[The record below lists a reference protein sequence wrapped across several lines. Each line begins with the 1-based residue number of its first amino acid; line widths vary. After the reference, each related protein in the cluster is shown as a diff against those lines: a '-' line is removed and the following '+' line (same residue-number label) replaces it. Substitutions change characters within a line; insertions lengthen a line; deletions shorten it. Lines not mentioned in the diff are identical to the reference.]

1 MCRGFGWL
9 GVRDAGRACGGRRG
23 GDPGAA
29 QPLHVQRIP
38 PCISSLFSN
47 KKLARRRNDSNSDS
61 VHECADSVIGPRPV
75 WRRFRWKC
83 GNRATLRTSL
93 RLSQQSPNRVGGRLG
108 GWMGM
113 ILNHL
118 ASVRRW
124 CARLLRRGML
134 LWTPTSLP
142 RPVRLRMRV
151 SRILLPVPF
160 EWRLI
165 R

>member
-9 GVRDAGRACGGRRG
+9 GARDAGRACGGRRG

-93 RLSQQSPNRVGGRLG
+93 RLSHQSPNRVGG
-108 GWMGM
+108 WVGM
-113 ILNHL
+113 ILNLTIHL
-118 ASVRRW
+118 L
-124 CARLLRRGML
+124 CAGGARGCFDGGC
-134 LWTPTSLP
+134 SFKFG
-142 RPVRLRMRV
+142 RQPVCRGL
-151 SRILLPVPF
+151 SG
-160 EWRLI
+160 
-165 R
+165 